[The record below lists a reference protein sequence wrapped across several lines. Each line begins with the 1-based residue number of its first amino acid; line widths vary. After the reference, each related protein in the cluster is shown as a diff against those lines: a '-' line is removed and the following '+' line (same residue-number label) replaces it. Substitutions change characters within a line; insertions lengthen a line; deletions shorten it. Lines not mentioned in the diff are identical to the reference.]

1 MTPSRP
7 ENWKLHFGA
16 LWGGQAV
23 SLFGSA
29 LVQFALVWWL
39 TSTTKSATVL
49 TTATLA
55 AMLPAVLLGPV
66 AGVLVDRW
74 NRRLVMLAADGV
86 VAGAILVL
94 AYLFAVEAVQ
104 VWHVYLILLVRAAAG
119 AFQNPAM
126 TASTSLMVPDRH
138 LARVAGFNQSLQG
151 GMGIV
156 APPVGALLLTALPI
170 QGVLAVDVVTALV
183 GMVPL
188 LFIFVPQP
196 ARAAAPAG
204 APAVKPSFVGEMRA
218 GLRYVA
224 GWPGLLTVLGMALLI
239 NFLLTPA
246 ASLIPLLVVE
256 HFNGGAF
263 QLATLDAVFGVGV
276 IGGGILLGV
285 WGGFKRR
292 VYTSLVGLVG
302 LGSGFILL
310 GLTPADA
317 FWLALVAAGIGSV
330 MQALTNGPLMAIMQ
344 ATISPDMQ
352 GRMFSLVMAGSAAMA
367 PLGLLIAGPV
377 AEALEVQSWFLIGG
391 AVCALMGVAG
401 WFLPSV
407 MTLED
412 RAAVGAAVAAD

>member
-1 MTPSRP
+1 
-7 ENWKLHFGA
+7 
-16 LWGGQAV
+16 
-23 SLFGSA
+23 
-29 LVQFALVWWL
+29 
-39 TSTTKSATVL
+39 
-49 TTATLA
+49 
-55 AMLPAVLLGPV
+55 
-66 AGVLVDRW
+66 
-74 NRRLVMLAADGV
+74 
-86 VAGAILVL
+86 
-94 AYLFAVEAVQ
+94 VQ
-104 VWHVYLILLVRAAAG
+104 VWHVYAVLLVRAAAG

-156 APPVGALLLTALPI
+156 APPVGALLLTTLPI
-170 QGVLAVDVVTALV
+170 QGVLAVDVATALI
-183 GMVPL
+183 GMIPL

-196 ARAAAPAG
+196 AKAAAPAG
-204 APAVKPSFVGEMRA
+204 APAAKASFAAEMRA

-224 GWPGLLTVLGMALLI
+224 GWPGLLTLLAMALLI

-263 QLATLDAVFGVGV
+263 QLAALDAVFGVGV

-292 VYTSLVGLVG
+292 IHTSLVGLLG
-302 LGSGFILL
+302 LGLGFVVL
-310 GLTPADA
+310 GLTPANA

-344 ATISPDMQ
+344 ATIAPDMQ
-352 GRMFSLVMAGSAAMA
+352 GRVFSLIMAGSAAMA
-367 PLGLLIAGPV
+367 PLGLLIGGPV
-377 AEALEVQSWFLIGG
+377 AEALGVQSWFIIGG
-391 AVCALMGVAG
+391 GVCMLMGVVG

-407 MTLED
+407 LTLED
-412 RAAVGAAVAAD
+412 RAAVAGAAAAAAD

>member
-1 MTPSRP
+1 MSQSRP

-104 VWHVYLILLVRAAAG
+104 VWHVYAILLVRAAAG

-156 APPVGALLLTALPI
+156 APPVGALLLTTLPI
-170 QGVLAVDVVTALV
+170 QGVLAVDVVTALI
-183 GMVPL
+183 GMIPL

-204 APAVKPSFVGEMRA
+204 AAPAKASFVGEMRA

-263 QLATLDAVFGVGV
+263 QLATLDAVFGIGV

-292 VYTSLVGLVG
+292 IYTSLVGLLG
-302 LGSGFILL
+302 LGLGFVVL
-310 GLTPADA
+310 GLTPANA
-317 FWLALVAAGIGSV
+317 FWLALVAAAIGSV

-344 ATISPDMQ
+344 ATIAPDMQ
-352 GRMFSLVMAGSAAMA
+352 GRVFSLVMAGSAAMA
-367 PLGLLIAGPV
+367 PLGLLFGGPV
-377 AEALEVQSWFLIGG
+377 AEAFGVQSWFLIGG
-391 AVCALMGVAG
+391 GVCMLMGVAG
-401 WFLPSV
+401 WFLPAV
-407 MTLED
+407 LTLED
-412 RAAVGAAVAAD
+412 RAAVTAGAAAD